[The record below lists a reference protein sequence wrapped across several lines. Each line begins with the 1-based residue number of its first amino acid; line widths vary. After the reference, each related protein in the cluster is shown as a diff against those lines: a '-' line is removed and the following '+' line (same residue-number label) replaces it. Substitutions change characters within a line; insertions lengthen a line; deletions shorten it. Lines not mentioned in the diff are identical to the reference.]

1 MWRKY
6 RTIKLVIAERRRN
19 YLESKPNYDTT
30 KTFTESLLA
39 IEMRK
44 TQALMNKSVYLGW
57 STLDLSKT
65 VMYEFWNDYVKLKY
79 DEKKNVVI
87 WIQIDSFFMQ
97 K

>member
-44 TQALMNKSVYLGW
+44 TQALMNKSVYLG
-57 STLDLSKT
+57 
-65 VMYEFWNDYVKLKY
+65 
-79 DEKKNVVI
+79 
-87 WIQIDSFFMQ
+87 
-97 K
+97 